1 MHFAQGTGRHPALMT
16 ACGAREEI
24 KPRHVPAKNTLLTM
38 LDQRVEHPVPGKKL
52 SRILF
57 DP

>member
-1 MHFAQGTGRHPALMT
+1 MT